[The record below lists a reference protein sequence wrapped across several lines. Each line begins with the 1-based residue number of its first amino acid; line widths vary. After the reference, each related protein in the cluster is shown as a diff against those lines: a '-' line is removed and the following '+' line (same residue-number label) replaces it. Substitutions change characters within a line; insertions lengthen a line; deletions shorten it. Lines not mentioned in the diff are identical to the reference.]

1 MGLSIQKKFIN
12 VSVIGAGYMAE
23 EHIKALK
30 KFKQF
35 KILGIMSKKN
45 INAKKLAKKYKIK
58 NVHISINDLFLQTSS
73 NLLIVAVSETNV
85 KNVIFQALKYPWKIF
100 CEKPLG
106 LNFNESKKIFQKANK
121 LKRIND
127 ITVGFNRRSYDVTK
141 FVLSDIDKSKKRLI
155 QIFDQQNIYDKTV
168 KKLPNAIKKNWMY
181 ANSIHLI
188 DYSNIFCRGNI
199 ISSTKNIFNLE
210 RKSKVVIFTANYT
223 SGDKLIY
230 NALWSIPGPW
240 SVIVSNQKKSYKFEP
255 LESLK
260 IKDFKSRKYFN
271 VKINTQDE
279 KYRIKIGL
287 FYQTKE
293 LLNFA
298 QNRQHKLCNLAE
310 SHKTM
315 LLTKKIYT

>member
-12 VSVIGAGYMAE
+12 VSVVGAGYMAE

-35 KILGIMSKKN
+35 KILGIMSKNN

-58 NVHISINDLFLQTSS
+58 NVYKSINDLFLQTSS

-85 KNVIFQALKYPWKIF
+85 KNIIFKALKYPWKIF

-121 LKRIND
+121 LKRSND

-168 KKLPNAIKKNWMY
+168 KKLPNPIKKNWMY
-181 ANSIHLI
+181 ANSVHLI
-188 DYSNIFCRGNI
+188 DYSNIFCRGKI
-199 ISSTKNIFNLE
+199 ISSTRNVFNLE
-210 RKSKVVIFTANYT
+210 GKSKVIIFTAKYN

-240 SVIVSNQKKSYKFEP
+240 SIVVSNQKKSYKFEP
-255 LESLK
+255 LENLK
-260 IKDFKSRKYFN
+260 IKDFKSRKYFT

-279 KYRIKIGL
+279 KYKVKTGL
-287 FYQTKE
+287 FYQTRE

-298 QNRQHKLCNLAE
+298 KNKKHKLCNLAE